1 MSALTRHVYIHKC
14 LVTPDSQMSRF
25 CSSQTPVRPGDVV
38 YRHVPEM
45 PSANPR
51 PCVVVTR
58 NGHRARL
65 VPCSSRNWNPSCNP
79 WIHLKDGGV
88 SFLILDRVFTV
99 EVKECGAPK
108 FCLSQRAFSTCF
120 ESLKWQSAGIDLI

>member
-1 MSALTRHVYIHKC
+1 MSALTRHMYIYKC
-14 LVTPDSQMSRF
+14 LVTLDSRMSRF
-25 CSSQTPVRPGDVV
+25 YSSETPVKPGDVV

-65 VPCSSRNWNPSCNP
+65 VPCSSRNWNPSYNP

-88 SFLILDRVFTV
+88 SFLILDHAFTV
-99 EVKECGAPK
+99 EVKDCEAAR
-108 FCLSQRAFSTCF
+108 FCLSQRAFATCWNG
-120 ESLKWQSAGIDLI
+120 LKLFHRQLN